1 MKPFLRP
8 SAVEVNA
15 SEPPRRSLR
24 RIILLFVTA
33 FVIDGCV
40 YAIHDY
46 IAQQEANRVNAART
60 EMIKAQAKANNL
72 TILSEDRIK
81 ELTSVNTGV
90 PLNELTFK
98 QLTLITFDDL
108 PFPPGPPMGQAMMPN
123 DKNPGPQA
131 NGPTNSQAQT
141 NDAAN
146 NHPNLNLP
154 ATAENSNVASLPP
167 LRVPPAM
174 SSSAPTPPVNGEKQL
189 IEPDENNTDHFHP
202 PIDELAKGVQVN
214 DFTRTPPKEFL
225 KHPLYKIIAT
235 RAGLTYELIIDGV
248 NGHIIKSIV
257 H

>member
-33 FVIDGCV
+33 FVIGGCV

-60 EMIKAQAKANNL
+60 EMIKAQPKANNL
-72 TILSEDRIK
+72 TVLSEDRIK
-81 ELTSVNTGV
+81 ELTSINTGV

-108 PFPPGPPMGQAMMPN
+108 PFPPGAPMGQGMMPN

-141 NDAAN
+141 NDVAN

-154 ATAENSNVASLPP
+154 TTAENSNVASLPP
-167 LRVPPAM
+167 LRVPP
-174 SSSAPTPPVNGEKQL
+174 PTPPVNGEKQL